1 MRMSLMVIIFG
12 LIKKQINMK
21 KIKKFEEYELDVD
34 GGEIAQEYAK
44 LIISTYIDRTNET
57 IESVYAEVIKG
68 DQLDEDQAYIIKQE
82 LQDYLYN
89 LYEESSKIRKIIDID
104 AKKYNL

>member
-1 MRMSLMVIIFG
+1 MSLMVIIFG